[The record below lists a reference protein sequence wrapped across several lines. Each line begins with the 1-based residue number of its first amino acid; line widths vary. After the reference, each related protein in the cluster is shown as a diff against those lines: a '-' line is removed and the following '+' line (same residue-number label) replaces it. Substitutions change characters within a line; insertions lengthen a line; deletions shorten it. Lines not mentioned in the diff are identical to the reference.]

1 MKSVYKIPQK
11 SRVYPMKEKENPS
24 RCLISLCQCWF
35 SWCFSMK
42 VFTPFF
48 QRRKAWRNDRKT
60 VSVEKS
66 QKLMQSG
73 SSFPDWSKRNRGN
86 SRADDWCSETQPRI
100 SGRNHRRICC
110 GRYWWGGI
118 IQQYKK
124 SCPDCPSRKNGTG
137 KTKYFHRSV
146 VCMTVGKSPHVI
158 FGQEMLKPRDGSE
171 RWRGTDRSE
180 KAHPA
185 FKEKAWSFRR
195 CDCGGCAVPECP
207 VYQYFERMRFRNGN
221 PSERWKKASVSG
233 CGKHVSA
240 GRGEKKELQEG
251 KKSIEV
257 WDLSGFEIDFT
268 WTIS

>member
-1 MKSVYKIPQK
+1 
-11 SRVYPMKEKENPS
+11 MKEKENPS

-48 QRRKAWRNDRKT
+48 SAGKHGET
-60 VSVEKS
+60 TEKLYPWKNPKSWCS
-66 QKLMQSG
+66 QG

-124 SCPDCPSRKNGTG
+124 VLSRL
-137 KTKYFHRSV
+137 
-146 VCMTVGKSPHVI
+146 P
-158 FGQEMLKPRDGSE
+158 EPEERDGEDRILSSKCGMYDGRKIAACDLWAGNAETQRWFRKDEGELTGAKRLIRHLKKRHGHFADVIMADALYLNAPFINTLKECGLETVIRLKDE
-171 RWRGTDRSE
+171 RRLLFQDAESMFQQDEGR
-180 KAHPA
+180 KR
-185 FKEKAWSFRR
+185 SFR
-195 CDCGGCAVPECP
+195 
-207 VYQYFERMRFRNGN
+207 
-221 PSERWKKASVSG
+221 K
-233 CGKHVSA
+233 
-240 GRGEKKELQEG
+240 G

-257 WDLSGFEIDFT
+257 
-268 WTIS
+268 